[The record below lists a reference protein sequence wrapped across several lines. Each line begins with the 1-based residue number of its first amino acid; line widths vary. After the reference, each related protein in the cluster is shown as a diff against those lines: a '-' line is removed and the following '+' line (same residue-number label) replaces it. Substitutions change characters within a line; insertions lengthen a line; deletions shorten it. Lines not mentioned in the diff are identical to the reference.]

1 MIVRDTKI
9 RQKKQPYT
17 DKPQQ
22 IKLFKQ
28 VSIAVLTMA
37 IVGVASYFLLSS
49 SLNLSNILNI
59 PPIIVAL
66 TITAA
71 ATSVPDAVIS
81 VVNARKGSWDDA
93 ISNIFGSNI
102 FDILVGLGLP
112 LLIYS
117 FCKGP
122 IEIVFANLE
131 IIVGLLA
138 SSVIVLFI
146 FSKAHK
152 FATSTGPVLLGMYSV
167 FIGYTIL
174 LSIKT

>member
-1 MIVRDTKI
+1 MV
-9 RQKKQPYT
+9 
-17 DKPQQ
+17 
-22 IKLFKQ
+22 
-28 VSIAVLTMA
+28 
-37 IVGVASYFLLSS
+37 SS
-49 SLNLSNILNI
+49 SLNVSNILGI
-59 PPIIVAL
+59 PAIIVAL

-93 ISNIFGSNI
+93 ISNVFGSNI

-122 IEIVFANLE
+122 VEIVFANLE
-131 IIVGLLA
+131 IIAGLLA

-152 FATSTGPVLLGMYSV
+152 FAASAGPILLGMYSLFV
-167 FIGYTIL
+167 GYTIL